1 MFLMAGGWMI
11 PTLSSSALLFVLFD
25 LFFQLSITNF
35 MYQGQICLCEE
46 NFVKAIGDP
55 LMGVGE

>member
-1 MFLMAGGWMI
+1 MI